1 MHKNIT
7 IFTSSMFEMNSIV
20 IELPNSVIAIDL
32 GITHNELEK
41 IKNFIENKD
50 KKNIFHLIT
59 HADFDHVGGISLF
72 SKQFIIG
79 SKHHSHKSSYQ
90 IQEKEWI
97 DFHKLHPEN
106 ILKPFAINYDYEVNI
121 KKSFD
126 IDGIDLEVFSTPGHT
141 KDSVTILIQSLGV
154 MVIGDMLSSCD
165 IPIVNDSKLNY
176 IKSLNTIYS
185 YYNKYH
191 CILIPGHGSLI
202 MTEDDLLKRMHRDL
216 YYLTELLDE
225 DVKTVKEWLEG
236 EGLLSEDNINY
247 HKLNSQRK

>member
-1 MHKNIT
+1 
-7 IFTSSMFEMNSIV
+7 
-20 IELPNSVIAIDL
+20 
-32 GITHNELEK
+32 
-41 IKNFIENKD
+41 
-50 KKNIFHLIT
+50 
-59 HADFDHVGGISLF
+59 
-72 SKQFIIG
+72 
-79 SKHHSHKSSYQ
+79 
-90 IQEKEWI
+90 
-97 DFHKLHPEN
+97 
-106 ILKPFAINYDYEVNI
+106 
-121 KKSFD
+121 
-126 IDGIDLEVFSTPGHT
+126 
-141 KDSVTILIQSLGV
+141 